1 MIIRAAAPFFY
12 ILHFIFLHVY
22 VEIIVQIAR
31 QGIQSKLLFFSNKA
45 FNCLK
50 NTHSTSTQTFK
61 SERKFVHTILQT
73 TSCNSLSFSTS
84 CKIWRYY
91 SSECRFDKA
100 IIKSSCMVP
109 FYESVFY
116 LSNNPNKWDIYH
128 IKTSGS
134 NNLEKSSFAFLNW
147 CNLCEEK
154 IRCID

>member
-31 QGIQSKLLFFSNKA
+31 QCIQSKLLFFSNKA

-61 SERKFVHTILQT
+61 SERKFVRTILQT

-100 IIKSSCMVP
+100 IIKSS
-109 FYESVFY
+109 S
-116 LSNNPNKWDIYH
+116 LSLQRI
-128 IKTSGS
+128 
-134 NNLEKSSFAFLNW
+134 SSRDASICQLLRADLADGASKCF
-147 CNLCEEK
+147 EGG
-154 IRCID
+154 IRKRI